1 MKKVL
6 SLLIVFMLV
15 VVLAGCGKKN
25 KNKEKEPE
33 FMDEYKYNDLVFKND
48 SVSTDGVFT
57 TITSTLTNTS
67 DSDKEIGIVKL
78 TVTYTD
84 ASDFENTAELLI
96 YFGNKID
103 GNQVLKTET
112 TVDFDITNII
122 KVEYEFVQK

>member
-6 SLLIVFMLV
+6 SLIVVLMLV
-15 VVLAGCGKKN
+15 VVLVGCGKKEKDN
-25 KNKEKEPE
+25 KKDNK
-33 FMDEYKYNDLVFKND
+33 FMDEYKSQDLVFKND

-84 ASDFENTAELLI
+84 ASDVENTAELLI